1 VPKWLVVHAVVVLFI
16 KEGGILKKFK
26 TVGLVTAVLVF
37 CAVAA
42 FASGGEE
49 GGHNKL
55 LDLAYRFIN
64 FGIVGFLIYKLA
76 GKRLA
81 DFLSG
86 RSKQIET
93 DLSDLDGRRES
104 AEQKLIEV
112 EASIANLEAEKA
124 KILADAQAQGEAL
137 KQAIVE
143 KAEAQAVQI
152 KAQAEIAAAQEA
164 KLAVDMIREELAE
177 KIVNAAEDLVKKQL
191 KKKDHED
198 LVNEYLKKVV
208 LN

>member
-1 VPKWLVVHAVVVLFI
+1 M
-16 KEGGILKKFK
+16 KKFK

-37 CAVAA
+37 SAVAV
-42 FASGGEE
+42 FAADGEG
-49 GGHNKL
+49 GGHNKW
-55 LDLAYRFIN
+55 LDLFYRFVNI
-64 FGIVGFLIYKLA
+64 GLVGFIIYKFA

-81 DFLSG
+81 AFFSG
-86 RSKQIET
+86 RSRQIEV
-93 DLSDLDGRRES
+93 DLADLDSRRED
-104 AEQKLIEV
+104 AEQKLVEV

-124 KILADAQAQGEAL
+124 KILEAATLQGEAM
-137 KQAIVE
+137 KQDIVS

-152 KAQAEIAAAQEA
+152 KAQAEIAAAQES
-164 KLAVDMIREELAE
+164 KLAIEAIRAELAE
-177 KIVNAAEDLVKKQL
+177 KIIDAAEDLVKKQL

>member
-1 VPKWLVVHAVVVLFI
+1 MLLETYFYD

-42 FASGGEE
+42 FASGGEG
-49 GGHNKL
+49 GGHNKV
-55 LDLAYRFIN
+55 LDLVYRFVN
-64 FGIVGFLIYKLA
+64 FGIVAFIIYKVA

-86 RSKQIET
+86 RTKQIEA
-93 DLSDLDGRRES
+93 DLSDLDGRKAD
-104 AEQKLIEV
+104 AEKRLLEV
-112 EASIANLEAEKA
+112 EASIANLEVEKA
-124 KILADAQAQGEAL
+124 KILADAKEQGEAM
-137 KQAIVE
+137 KQAMIE
-143 KAEAQAVQI
+143 AAEVQAQQI
-152 KAQAEIAAAQEA
+152 KAQAEIAAAQET
-164 KLAVDMIREELAE
+164 KLAIDAIRGELAE
-177 KIVNAAEDLVKKQL
+177 QIVIAAEDLVKKQL

-198 LVNEYLKKVV
+198 LVTEYLKKVV

>member
-1 VPKWLVVHAVVVLFI
+1 M
-16 KEGGILKKFK
+16 KKFK

-55 LDLAYRFIN
+55 LDLAYRFVN
-64 FGIVGFLIYKLA
+64 FGVVAFLVYKLA

-86 RSKQIET
+86 RTKQIEADLT
-93 DLSDLDGRRES
+93 DLDERKED
-104 AEQKLIEV
+104 AEKRLLEV

-124 KILADAQAQGEAL
+124 KILDDAKAQGETMR
-137 KQAIVE
+137 QAIID
-143 KAEAQAVQI
+143 KAEVQAAQI
-152 KAQAEIAAAQEA
+152 KAQAEISAAQEA
-164 KLAVDMIREELAE
+164 KLAVDAIREELAE
-177 KIVNAAEDLVKKQL
+177 KIATAAEDLVKKQL

>member
-1 VPKWLVVHAVVVLFI
+1 M
-16 KEGGILKKFK
+16 KKFK

-55 LDLAYRFIN
+55 LDLAYRFVN
-64 FGIVGFLIYKLA
+64 FGIVAFLVYKLA

-86 RSKQIET
+86 RTKQIEA
-93 DLSDLDGRRES
+93 DLSDLDGRRED
-104 AEQKLIEV
+104 AERKLAEV
-112 EASIANLEAEKA
+112 EASIANLEVEKA
-124 KILADAQAQGEAL
+124 KILADAKAQGEAM
-137 KQAIVE
+137 KSAIVE
-143 KAEAQAVQI
+143 KAEAQALQI

-164 KLAVDMIREELAE
+164 KLAIESIRAELAE
-177 KIVNAAEDLVKKQL
+177 KIVEAAEELVKKQL

-198 LVNEYLKKVV
+198 LVTEYLKKVV

>member
-1 VPKWLVVHAVVVLFI
+1 M
-16 KEGGILKKFK
+16 KKFK

-55 LDLAYRFIN
+55 LDLAYRFVN
-64 FGIVGFLIYKLA
+64 FGVVAFLVYKLA

-86 RSKQIET
+86 RTKQIET

-104 AEQKLIEV
+104 AEQKLVEV
-112 EASIANLEAEKA
+112 EASIANLEVEKA
-124 KILADAQAQGEAL
+124 KILADAKAQGEAL
-137 KQAIVE
+137 RQAIVD
-143 KAEAQAVQI
+143 KAEIQAAQI
-152 KAQAEIAAAQEA
+152 KAQAEVATAQEA
-164 KLAVDMIREELAE
+164 KLAIDAIREELAE
-177 KIVNAAEDLVKKQL
+177 KIVGAAEDLVKKQH
-191 KKKDHED
+191 KNKDHED